1 MECHFQI
8 FVNDEWTDC
17 ATLSLRAGVGAGN
30 VNNLGSVFEYDLD
43 YAFGLTPEPV
53 SLRFPVDADRHLLAR
68 WPAFFY
74 DLIPQGSGRKFLLGQ
89 LGLADGPQADFQ
101 LVCAGAFNPIGRVR
115 AREAVE
121 YFHYHIQRH
130 DAQGMDRGFSMD
142 EIVERGE
149 AFHERMMIHSMLAAG
164 TTGVQGAAPKYLLTV
179 DRQGLWHADG
189 ALSDQDAGSH
199 FIVKRP
205 RGNSAAD
212 KKVLKNEAAYMRV
225 AAAMGIRT
233 HGMLRHHD
241 DMLFIPRFDRLV
253 ADGKVL
259 RLHQESA
266 ASLAGLVGFDAR
278 PSQFALLGALRAVV
292 TDKTGDTIEF
302 LKRDVLNLAMR
313 NTDNHARNTAVQKIG
328 AEVRLTPLF
337 DFAPMY
343 LDPEGISRAARWY
356 DPGTGKE
363 LTVWGDVIRALELQ
377 AGEADRI
384 TLALYR
390 FGAEL
395 KGLDGHMQEAGVDA
409 DIIAYLQANIVEQIR
424 QLSLLGEK

>member
-8 FVNDEWTDC
+8 FIDDQWIDC
-17 ATLSLRAGVGAGN
+17 AAVSVEDARLQRGN
-30 VNNLGSVFEYDLD
+30 ARSVFEYDLD
-43 YAFGLTPEPV
+43 YAFDKIMEPV
-53 SLRFPVDADRHLLAR
+53 SLRFPVDANRHALPH

-89 LGLADGPQADFQ
+89 LGLVDGPGADFP

-115 AREAVE
+115 VTEAVE
-121 YFHYHIQRH
+121 YFQRHIQRH
-130 DAQGMDRGFSMD
+130 DGQDLDRGFTLQ
-142 EIVERGE
+142 EIIERGE
-149 AFHERMMIHSMLAAG
+149 AFHERMMVHSMLAAG

-189 ALSDQDAGSH
+189 ALADVEAVSH

-205 RGNSAAD
+205 RGTTVAD

-225 AAAMGIRT
+225 ANAMGIRT
-233 HGMLRHHD
+233 PDPLEHHED
-241 DMLFIPRFDRLV
+241 LLFIPRFDRV
-253 ADGKVL
+253 VENGKL
-259 RLHQESA
+259 TRRHQESL

-278 PSQFALLGALRAVV
+278 PSQFELLNALRTVV
-292 TDKTGDTIEF
+292 TDKTGETIEF

-328 AEVRLTPLF
+328 NDIRLTPLF

-356 DPGTGKE
+356 HPVTRRE
-363 LTVWGDVIRALELQ
+363 LTEWRDVIVALELA
-377 AGEADRI
+377 AGEVDRI
-384 TLALYR
+384 TLELHH
-390 FGAEL
+390 FGIQMKEL
-395 KGLDGHMQEAGVDA
+395 GNHMKQAGVDE
-409 DIIAYLQANIVEQIR
+409 DIVAYLKPNIDEQIR
-424 QLSLLGEK
+424 QLSSLGET